1 MSRNFISLFV
11 FFSFG
16 VGVQVNTVAA
26 NVSWIK
32 SQWQV
37 GQWPG
42 SSKTAS
48 LPSPKSSESMKVSG
62 QMKKK
67 AWCGVVIC
75 TKDEAIKGNDITSD
89 IEEGEKSYILL

>member
-1 MSRNFISLFV
+1 
-11 FFSFG
+11 
-16 VGVQVNTVAA
+16 
-26 NVSWIK
+26 
-32 SQWQV
+32 
-37 GQWPG
+37 
-42 SSKTAS
+42 
-48 LPSPKSSESMKVSG
+48 MKVSG